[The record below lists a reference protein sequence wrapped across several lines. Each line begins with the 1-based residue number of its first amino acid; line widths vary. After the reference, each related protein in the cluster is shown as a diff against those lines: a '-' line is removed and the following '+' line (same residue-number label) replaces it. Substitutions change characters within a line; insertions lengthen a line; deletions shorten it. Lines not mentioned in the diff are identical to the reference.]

1 MREIRLFLPCVCQ
14 KQCCGNAL
22 IFFLIHVFVLLKS
35 GSKEASDIRRQFN
48 ESLYWLLFELVF
60 ICAVPRNKV
69 TGIVGLSHPER
80 ASLTHCLLFM
90 RYVMENEFLNIPT
103 ITPHQRVRGAAWFA
117 SSIVLLYYVT
127 LCCVVLCYPAWSV
140 MYYSALLWWIAKEEV
155 HKKASYLRL

>member
-1 MREIRLFLPCVCQ
+1 MSDEGDQIVFTMRLPETVLWQ
-14 KQCCGNAL
+14 HPH
-22 IFFLIHVFVLLKS
+22 FFLMHVFVLLKS

-60 ICAVPRNKV
+60 ICAIPRNKV

-103 ITPHQRVRGAAWFA
+103 ITPHQRVRGAA
-117 SSIVLLYYVT
+117 
-127 LCCVVLCYPAWSV
+127 
-140 MYYSALLWWIAKEEV
+140 
-155 HKKASYLRL
+155 